1 MLERFKVVG
10 WTWWLVAGFLVL
22 VLSCG
27 ALNAEAALPRGE
39 DLVAVDGPV
48 DVGATWLDVWADG
61 EVRLVLAVQDRWGNV
76 TTWPKEGDM
85 YYTFFE
91 ASPRL
96 LGASGMQIVS
106 VNVTLVTATKV
117 LLSWW

>member
-1 MLERFKVVG
+1 MMERFRAVG

-22 VLSCG
+22 TLTCGVLS
-27 ALNAEAALPRGE
+27 AEAALPRGE
-39 DLVAVDGPV
+39 QLVELAGPV
-48 DVGATWLDVWADG
+48 TVGATWLDVWSDG
-61 EVRLVLAVQDRWGNV
+61 EFQLVLTMQDRWGNV
-76 TTWPKEGDM
+76 TTWPKEGDQ

-106 VNVTLVTATKV
+106 ADVTLVTATKV